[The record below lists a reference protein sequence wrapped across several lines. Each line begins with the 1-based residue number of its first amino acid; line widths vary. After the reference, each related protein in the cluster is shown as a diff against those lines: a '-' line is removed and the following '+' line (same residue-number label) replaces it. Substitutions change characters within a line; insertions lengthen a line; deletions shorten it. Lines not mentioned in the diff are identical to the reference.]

1 MKVHQNS
8 DWINNHL
15 RDGGTSL
22 FNKENFDWG
31 LSKLIT
37 IKTLLDKS
45 NGYVKVISRIFNV
58 LLLF

>member
-1 MKVHQNS
+1 MKVHQTS
-8 DWINNHL
+8 DWKINHL
-15 RDGGTSL
+15 QDVTTTL
-22 FNKENFDWG
+22 ITKEKTNWG
-31 LSKLIT
+31 LNDLIT